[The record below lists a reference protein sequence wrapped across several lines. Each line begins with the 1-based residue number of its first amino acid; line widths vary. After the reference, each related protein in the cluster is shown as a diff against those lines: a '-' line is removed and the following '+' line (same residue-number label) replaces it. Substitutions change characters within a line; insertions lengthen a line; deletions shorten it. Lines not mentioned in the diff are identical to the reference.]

1 LKANLLERAGSTR
14 EKDLADRWEAAEVTQ
29 GREKMVELFGHIR
42 MIYERDK
49 PRVALENGFPKFVA
63 PFNGDAD
70 NFVSDILE
78 PICDASVLLANPP
91 EMQRQFGV
99 EAAKAVRSLDRIDNK
114 DWMPP
119 ILLRL
124 WKRSPANNASLGT
137 FVVDLERLAYYLFVT
152 RADINTRVQR
162 FAAVMDEFD
171 PRPSKEPPTE
181 GMALSLVEQQEFLD
195 ALSGQLYL
203 KTRVCKPVLQR
214 LDEALSSGGASYDE
228 LISIEHV
235 LPQTVDTASE
245 WATLFQ
251 DEAERTQWT
260 HRLANLVL
268 LTRRIN
274 TRASNWDFER
284 KKREYFSSKD
294 GSSPFVLT
302 QGVLRTPSWSTDH
315 LKERQEHLIRTLSDL
330 WRLSPLQKPVAQA
343 VA

>member
-1 LKANLLERAGSTR
+1 VSTKAGQL
-14 EKDLADRWEAAEVTQ
+14 
-29 GREKMVELFGHIR
+29 
-42 MIYERDK
+42 
-49 PRVALENGFPKFVA
+49 
-63 PFNGDAD
+63 
-70 NFVSDILE
+70 
-78 PICDASVLLANPP
+78 
-91 EMQRQFGV
+91 
-99 EAAKAVRSLDRIDNK
+99 
-114 DWMPP
+114 
-119 ILLRL
+119 
-124 WKRSPANNASLGT
+124 
-137 FVVDLERLAYYLFVT
+137 
-152 RADINTRVQR
+152 
-162 FAAVMDEFD
+162 
-171 PRPSKEPPTE
+171 
-181 GMALSLVEQQEFLD
+181 
-195 ALSGQLYL
+195 QLYL

-315 LKERQEHLIRTLSDL
+315 LKVAGTPDTYTERSLAVVTTTEARCSGGRVRHAVTLTPGNIAPDYLGVVSQFEFSL
-330 WRLSPLQKPVAQA
+330 GERFRLSVQV
-343 VA
+343 